1 MQSILFI
8 GSDVE
13 VRNNK
18 LDTWVAEQGIVGSD
32 VYRISNNDSVKISQI
47 RSLTSYLYKKPLS
60 STHRVAVVYEA
71 EKLTIPAQN
80 AFLKLLEEP
89 PKTAYIL
96 LGARNKLALLPT
108 IVSRC
113 LVINIPIT
121 KHELKYK
128 DEIDKL
134 LENTEIQTIF
144 ENAEK
149 FGKNKETAEEYLR
162 ELLFYLQDNFLTGGG
177 VDLDKHAN
185 LAKQANLGLRML
197 SVNVNPRQILENLF
211 L

>member
-1 MQSILFI
+1 MKSILFI
-8 GSDVE
+8 GSDVGA
-13 VRNNK
+13 RNYK
-18 LDTWVAEQGIVGSD
+18 LDAWVAEKGIRVSD
-32 VYRISNNDSVKISQI
+32 VYRIANNDSVKISQI

-113 LVINIPIT
+113 LVINTPIT
-121 KHELKYK
+121 KHVLKCK
-128 DEIDKL
+128 DEIEKL
-134 LENTEIQTIF
+134 LENMEIKAIF
-144 ENAEK
+144 ENAES
-149 FGKNKETAEEYLR
+149 FGKNKETAEEYLH
-162 ELLFYLQDNFLTGGG
+162 ELLFYLQDSFLTGRG
-177 VDLDKHAN
+177 VELEKHAN
-185 LAKQANLGLRML
+185 LAKQVNLSLRML